1 MLNHFGLSELL
12 NKVACPDQCLSVLV
26 YHCSLVKM
34 DRSHCTGQASGQQ
47 LPPHILA
54 VQTLNGVV
62 FNKSQWTPPSLADGD
77 FSFFFFFSVVLG
89 IEPMTSCILGKGS
102 STELHPQPQTAKHSM
117 TSVNVGTHNGE
128 S

>member
-54 VQTLNGVV
+54 VQTLNGVL
-62 FNKSQWTPPSLADGD
+62 FNKAQWTPPSLVGGD
-77 FSFFFFFSVVLG
+77 FSSYFSSVVLG
-89 IEPMTSCILGKGS
+89 IEPMTSCVLGKGC
-102 STELHPQPQTAKHSM
+102 STKMHPSLRQP
-117 TSVNVGTHNGE
+117 GIL
-128 S
+128 